1 MSKDFKRL
9 ELKDGIEDVQKLL
22 SFKHVFPDALKDN
35 HLYRRGALEHSSI
48 FIC

>member
-22 SFKHVFPDALKDN
+22 SFKHVFPDAL
-35 HLYRRGALEHSSI
+35 RPEGQSSI
-48 FIC
+48 SPWSARAFIC